1 MSSKLFVGGLA
12 WGTDNDS
19 LRAAFAPMGEVVE
32 AVVITDRETGRS
44 RGFGFV
50 TMASEELAK
59 AAVARMDGTSL
70 DGRTIRVNEAEERA
84 GGGGGRPGG
93 GGGGGGGPRGPG
105 GPRRDGPGRPPMGGR
120 PPFADSRGPRPP
132 GGGGGMRRP
141 DDRGP
146 GGGGAGWGGG
156 APATEEAGWGE
167 DDSRRSKRSRK
178 WEDKPG
184 VRREEGVRDDF
195 GDRDRGAGKGK
206 RRAWDDWDDD

>member
-12 WGTDNDS
+12 WGTDNES
-19 LRAAFAPMGEVVE
+19 LRAAFAPVGEVVE

-59 AAVARMDGTSL
+59 AAVSKMDGTSL

-84 GGGGGRPGG
+84 GGGGRP
-93 GGGGGGGPRGPG
+93 GGGGGGPRGPG
-105 GPRRDGPGRPPMGGR
+105 GPRRDGPGGGR
-120 PPFADSRGPRPP
+120 PMGRGPQVESRGPRPP
-132 GGGGGMRRP
+132 GGGGMRRP

-146 GGGGAGWGGG
+146 GGGGGWGAPPAPDEGG
-156 APATEEAGWGE
+156 GWGE

-178 WEDKPG
+178 WEGKAGGRKD
-184 VRREEGVRDDF
+184 EGVRDDF
-195 GDRDRGAGKGK
+195 GDRDRGAGGRGK